1 MSDNDSFTEITRTS
15 WLSRIGGSILG
26 FLFGIVLI
34 VGSGALL
41 FWNEGRAVQTAKSLA
56 EGSGLVIDVGADT
69 VEAAN
74 QGKLIHVSGDI
85 KTASRI
91 ADPQFGVSADGVRL
105 VRSVEMYQ
113 WKEEK
118 HSETHKNLGGSEETT
133 TTYTYSR
140 AWSPDRIDSTK
151 FRRPDGHDNP
161 DMRYRRATFT
171 SKDATLGAFH
181 PGAAVLSELPASEDV
196 ALDESSATALRSRVG
211 GPIQLS
217 GSSYYLGSDPGT
229 PRIGDLRVSFQM
241 APQGPASIVAQQ
253 QGTDFAEYQTQA
265 GDRLLMVKPGTVS
278 AAAMFKSAADDN
290 RILTW
295 ILRAVGAVAMW
306 IGFALLF
313 GPIST
318 VADVIPIIGDII
330 GAGTTLAA
338 LAVTFVVAP
347 VIIAVAWL
355 WYRPVVS
362 IIALLVGALLAF
374 GLRAMTGR
382 KASAR
387 AEKSAAAR

>member
-26 FLFGIVLI
+26 FLFGIVLVI
-34 VGSGALL
+34 GSGALL

-56 EGSGLVIDVGADT
+56 EGSGLVIDLGAD
-69 VEAAN
+69 AIDPAN

-91 ADPQFGVSADGVRL
+91 ADPQFGVSVDGVRL
-105 VRSVEMYQ
+105 VRTVEMYQ
-113 WKEEK
+113 WKEDK

-140 AWSPDRIDSTK
+140 AWAPDRVDSNK

-171 SKDATLGAFH
+171 SKDASLGAFR
-181 PGAAVLSELPASEDV
+181 PGPAVLSELPASEDV
-196 ALDESSATALRSRVG
+196 ALDSSSAKALVSHVG
-211 GPIQLS
+211 GPIQVS
-217 GSSYYLGSDPGT
+217 GSNYYLGSDPGT
-229 PRIGDLRVSFQM
+229 PRIGDLRVSFQV
-241 APQGPASIVAQQ
+241 APQGPASIVGQQ
-253 QGTDFAEYQTQA
+253 QGKDFAEYQTQA

-313 GPIST
+313 GPIT
-318 VADVIPIIGDII
+318 TIADVIPIIGDIL

-338 LAVTFVVAP
+338 LVITFVVAP
-347 VIIAVAWL
+347 VIIAIAWL
-355 WYRPVVS
+355 WYRPLVS
-362 IIALLVGALLAF
+362 IIALVIGGALAFVFRALARS
-374 GLRAMTGR
+374 RANVRG
-382 KASAR
+382 AR
-387 AEKSAAAR
+387 VAPAK